1 VVRGPRHTTRRRVA
15 TLVAALG
22 LLALL
27 LVLDRAVALELAP
40 ALGLLALVALGW
52 MPGEER
58 LVRAMRRRVRRL
70 TGRPPVVRLRGP
82 RVALAVGRAGSGR
95 RADRGP
101 PVRTVLPTA

>member
-1 VVRGPRHTTRRRVA
+1 MRGPRHTTRRRVA
-15 TLVAALG
+15 TLVAAVG

-27 LVLDRAVALELAP
+27 AVVDGTVALELAP
-40 ALGLLALVALGW
+40 ALGLLVLVALGW
-52 MPGEER
+52 MPGEDR

-82 RVALAVGRAGSGR
+82 RVAPVAGRAGSGP

-101 PVRTVLPTA
+101 PARTVLPTA

>member
-1 VVRGPRHTTRRRVA
+1 VRGPRHTTRRRVA

-27 LVLDRAVALELAP
+27 LVLDRTVALELAP
-40 ALGLLALVALGW
+40 ALGLLALVAFGW
-52 MPGEER
+52 MPGEDR
-58 LVRAMRRRVRRL
+58 LVRAMRRRARRL
-70 TGRPPVVRLRGP
+70 AGRPPVVRLRGP
-82 RVALAVGRAGSGR
+82 RVALALGRGDSGP

>member
-1 VVRGPRHTTRRRVA
+1 V
-15 TLVAALG
+15 LG
-22 LLALL
+22 LLVLL
-27 LVLDRAVALELAP
+27 LAFDRGVALELAP

-58 LVRAMRRRVRRL
+58 LVRAMRRRVLRL
-70 TGRPPVVRLRGP
+70 AGRPPVVRLRGP
-82 RVALAVGRAGSGR
+82 RVVLVASRAGAGP

>member
-1 VVRGPRHTTRRRVA
+1 MRGPRHTTRRRVA
-15 TLVAALG
+15 ILVAALG

-27 LVLDRAVALELAP
+27 VVLDRGVALELAP

-82 RVALAVGRAGSGR
+82 RVARVVGRAGSGP

-101 PVRTVLPTA
+101 PVWTVPSTA